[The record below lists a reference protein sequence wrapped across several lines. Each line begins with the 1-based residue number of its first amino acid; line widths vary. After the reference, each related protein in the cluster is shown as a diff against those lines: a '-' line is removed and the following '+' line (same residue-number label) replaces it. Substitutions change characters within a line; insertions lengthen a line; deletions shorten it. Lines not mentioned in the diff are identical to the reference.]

1 MVTGSRTPQRST
13 RDAADEPGSGLV
25 RHARVVVAVSGG
37 AESEGLIER
46 GLLTAARMP
55 GAELMAVHVAGDA
68 RRGDLEGGAEL
79 LTRWRPMVEA
89 GGGTWHTVLGEDV
102 ADALV
107 GFARSVQA
115 THVVIGTARGRHL
128 GEFLRPGIPTRLL
141 DAADDLDVLQVPHDA
156 VRPHTTRRQRLA
168 PLGPARRAAGW
179 ALALLGPIALTAGFL
194 QAGTG
199 TDTITLDFLSHLTV
213 VVFVAIL
220 GGWWPAVTAALAST
234 MLLNW
239 FFTPPTGQWIIHEP
253 LNVVALGLFL
263 LVAAGVARVVDIEAR
278 RTTEAGRAR
287 HQAATLFELA
297 GGVIREGLSVPAL
310 LERLRRTYDLQ
321 AVALTAHV
329 PTPADPQAWTVLA
342 GSGEPVPEPAT
353 CDNTVVVDDHH
364 LLLINGFP
372 QEASDQGVLEA
383 FAGRIAAVLQ
393 QQELTEA
400 RLAAQEL
407 AAGNAMRTALLAA
420 VSHDLRTPL
429 AGIKAAVSSLRLEDV
444 VLSAEDTAEL
454 LATIEESADQLT
466 ERIED
471 LLDMSRIQAGSL
483 LVHRTALDLEDLAA
497 AAAHSLGATIGG
509 PRMHIDIP
517 AGCPPVAGDH
527 GLLVRVIANLAE
539 NALKHSRNSPVLIQ
553 AVPGSDSVD
562 LHVIDHGPGVPDED
576 KETIFRPFQRL
587 GDRDT
592 TTGVGL
598 GLAVARGLAEGMGG
612 RVHATDT
619 PGGGLTMVLTLP
631 TPTVNTLSDPSHGAI
646 TDGSDD
652 EVSA

>member
-1 MVTGSRTPQRST
+1 M
-13 RDAADEPGSGLV
+13 
-25 RHARVVVAVSGG
+25 AVSGG
-37 AESEGLIER
+37 SESEALIER
-46 GLLTAARMP
+46 GLLVAARMP
-55 GAELMAVHVAGDA
+55 GAEVMAVHVAGDA
-68 RRGDLEGGAEL
+68 RRGDPGAGAEL
-79 LTRWRPMVEA
+79 LSRWRPMVEA

-102 ADALV
+102 AVALL

-115 THVVIGTARGRHL
+115 THVVVGTARHRPLDGL
-128 GEFLRPGIPTRLL
+128 LRPSTAARVLE
-141 DAADDLDVLQVPHDA
+141 AADDLDVLLVPHTPG
-156 VRPHTTRRQRLA
+156 RSHGTHRRRLA
-168 PLGPARRAAGW
+168 PLGPARRVAGW
-179 ALALLGPIALTAGFL
+179 VLALLGPTALTAGFL
-194 QAGTG
+194 RAGTG
-199 TDTITLDFLSHLTV
+199 ADAITLNFLCHLTV

-220 GGWWPAVTAALAST
+220 GGWWPAVATALAST
-234 MLLNW
+234 MVLNW

-310 LERLRRTYDLQ
+310 LERLHRTYDLQ
-321 AVALTAHV
+321 AVALATHRTGAAN
-329 PTPADPQAWTVLA
+329 PKTWEITA
-342 GSGEPVPEPAT
+342 GSGEPVPDPSS
-353 CDNTVVVDDHH
+353 CDNTVVVDDDHV
-364 LLLINGFP
+364 LLIDGFP

-393 QQELTEA
+393 QQELAEA
-400 RLAAQEL
+400 RLQAQEL

-429 AGIKAAVSSLRLEDV
+429 AGIKASISSLRLDDV

-454 LATIEESADQLT
+454 LTTIEESTDQLT

-471 LLDMSRIQAGSL
+471 LLDMSRIQAGNL
-483 LVHRTALDLEDLAA
+483 LVHRTALELEDLAA
-497 AAAHSLGATIGG
+497 AAVHSLGAATGE
-509 PRMHIDIP
+509 PRVRIDIP

-527 GLLVRVIANLAE
+527 GLLVRVIANLVE
-539 NALKHSRNSPVLIQ
+539 NALKHSRSGPVLVR
-553 AVPGSDSVD
+553 AVPGPGVVD
-562 LHVIDHGPGVPDED
+562 LQVIDHGPGVPDAE

-587 GDRDT
+587 GDHNT

-631 TPTVNTLSDPSHGAI
+631 AAPTGRGAEAEDTLVHDPGGNANDESDQ
-646 TDGSDD
+646 
-652 EVSA
+652 EVPT